1 MGDEIKQASL
11 TVTVDL
17 GVPPQ
22 STLLQVQREK
32 ETRWWW
38 GNHTAQMLRSLFW
51 ICPEPAAPQSC
62 SHQQGSAAEHPVALP
77 GREQPNLPRACT
89 RLWHTAGLSVGSGMQ
104 PALPSSQRP
113 GAVTR
118 EPFPA
123 LGHKLWL
130 SGSRNTGLGDPG
142 ELWRA

>member
-1 MGDEIKQASL
+1 MEECLRQNMLVGDGIKQASL
-11 TVTVDL
+11 TVTADL

-38 GNHTAQMLRSLFW
+38 GNHTTQMLRSLFW

-62 SHQQGSAAEHPVALP
+62 SHQQGSTTEHPVALP

-89 RLWHTAGLSVGSGMQ
+89 RLWHTAGLSVGSSTQ
-104 PALPSSQRP
+104 PALPSGRGLEQLR
-113 GAVTR
+113 
-118 EPFPA
+118 
-123 LGHKLWL
+123 
-130 SGSRNTGLGDPG
+130 GSPSLHWGTSRG
-142 ELWRA
+142 